1 MDESRPKRKG
11 SIGRVF
17 FRLATGKSMYLI
29 LASAFSKKPK
39 MTDVAAGGVAVFEAE
54 TEKAGVKVK
63 WQRNGVDIAASEKYV
78 VKAEGNKHS
87 LTINNVGKEDDVTY
101 AVIAG
106 SSKIKFELK
115 VKEPVKMEEAA
126 PTAEAIPVPSAP
138 EPTVSDVPAVAEAEP
153 TVGLPAPS
161 AEAQE
166 KAPVDPIGVFVTRP
180 QDGEVT
186 VGGNITFTAK
196 VAGESLLKK
205 PSVKWFKGKWMDLGS
220 KVGKHLQLHE
230 TYDRNNKV
238 YIFEMNIIE
247 AKTTYAGGYRCEV
260 ATKDKFDSCNFN
272 LVVHEAP
279 PPGDLDIRSA
289 FRRASTVGG
298 GRRMTSAF
306 SSVDGHE
313 EGKELDFSSLLRKS
327 SFLRSVN
334 RETKTES
341 QPDVDVW
348 EILRNAPQSEYEKI
362 AFQYGITDLR
372 GMLKRLKRMKKEEKK
387 STAFLKRLDPAYQID
402 KGQKIKLMVELANPD
417 DEVKWL
423 KNGQE
428 IQVSGRHSYI
438 PQPCCSP
445 DQPMAILCLQQ
456 TPRGS
461 TPDLPASPFGSQLS
475 TPCIP
480 RSGELPPQFKN
491 DLHLDIGSVLIAGF
505 YVHFT
510 RYIFEALGNKRFLT
524 INHCSLSDDAAYQC
538 VVGEEKSFTEL
549 FVREPPILITHPLE
563 DQVVTVGERME
574 FEVEVSEEGAT
585 VKWEKDGVELTRE
598 EAFKYRFKKDGKKHY
613 LIINEP
619 TKEDSGHYRVQTNGG
634 ESVADLIVQEKK
646 LEVYQSI
653 ADLTVK
659 ARDQAVFKC
668 EVSDENVKG
677 VWLKNGKEVIPNE
690 RIKISHIGRIHKLTI
705 DDVTPEDEADYS
717 FVPEGFAYNLSAHL
731 RFLEIKIDFVPR
743 QEPPKIHLDCMSQT
757 PDTIIVVAGNKLRL
771 DVPISGDPVPT
782 VIWQKVNKLLN
793 DSEGRVRVEM
803 YEDHCVFTI
812 EGAEKD
818 DAGIYRVTVK
828 NPAGED
834 TADITVKVI
843 DVPDPPEA
851 PKISNVGEDSCTVQ
865 WQLPKYDGGQPVLE
879 FAETTLQQGH
889 EWEDQVSSQKGRRN
903 CPQNLL
909 ELKAAFMF
917 LFGSL
922 KPIEIS
928 YIVERKKKKSYRWM
942 RLNFDLIK
950 DLSYEAKRMIEGVIY
965 EMRIYAVNSVGMSRP
980 SPASQP
986 FMPIG
991 TAMTLKDPS
1000 DVPAMKEMLQEE
1012 LAKADLQPLLDNGAV
1027 ECEELQGQPL
1037 QEAAEPKAPPSEPTH
1052 FTVEDISD
1060 TSVTLKWRPPERIG
1074 AGGLDGYNIEYCKE
1088 GSTEWIP
1095 ALHDLTERT
1104 SALLKGLVTGDK
1116 LHFRITAVNLAGTSP
1131 PAITKEP
1138 ITIRE
1143 VTHMGKPRKNIQK
1156 NLTVAAWKEPE
1167 KQQDNTTEE
1176 SMSGEESAM
1185 EDAEGGMAAKK
1196 QGSSRSMQD
1205 KERPKIWL
1213 PRNLRQ
1219 TLLKKVGDTV
1229 NIVIPFQGK
1238 PRPKVIW
1245 TKDGQPLDSKEVAVR
1260 NSTTDT
1266 ILFIRK
1272 VERHHSGV
1280 YEVEVQI
1287 ENMADKVA
1295 ITIQIMDKP
1304 GPPQN
1309 VKIVDVWGFNV
1320 ALEWK
1325 PPQDDGNAQITGY
1338 TVQKADKK
1346 TMEWY
1351 TVFDHYR
1358 RTNCV
1363 VSDLIMGNEFYF
1375 RIFSEN
1381 LCGMS
1386 ENAATTKNSAYI
1398 KKTGTV
1404 YKPPNYKEHDFSEVP
1419 KFTHPLSDRSVV
1431 AGYNAALSCAVRG
1444 SPKPKIFWFKNKM
1457 DLSGDAKYR
1466 MFSKHGVLTLEIR
1479 KPSPFDSGLYTCKA
1493 VNECGEAEI
1502 ECRLDVR
1509 GQAGVIAE
1517 QHK

>member
-1 MDESRPKRKG
+1 MPEPARKP
-11 SIGRVF
+11 
-17 FRLATGKSMYLI
+17 
-29 LASAFSKKPK
+29 ASAFSKKPK
-39 MTDVAAGGVAVFEAE
+39 TTDVAAGGVAVFEAE
-54 TEKAGVKVK
+54 TEKTGVKVK
-63 WQRNGVDIAASEKYV
+63 WQRNGVDIVASEKYIIKV
-78 VKAEGNKHS
+78 EGNKHS
-87 LTINNVGKEDDVTY
+87 LTINNVGKEDDVMY

-106 SSKIKFELK
+106 SSKVKFELK
-115 VKEPVKMEEAA
+115 VTEPGKIEEV
-126 PTAEAIPVPSAP
+126 PTAPVAEPTISDVPAAVAA
-138 EPTVSDVPAVAEAEP
+138 EPTVSLP
-153 TVGLPAPS
+153 TPPT
-161 AEAQE
+161 EAQE

-180 QDGEVT
+180 HDGEVT

-205 PSVKWFKGKWMDLGS
+205 PSVKWFKGKWMDLAT
-220 KVGKHLQLHE
+220 KVGKHLQLHD

-247 AKTTYAGGYRCEV
+247 AKATYAGGYRCEV

-272 LVVHEAP
+272 LVVNEAP
-279 PPGDLDIRSA
+279 ATGDLDIRSA

-306 SSVDGHE
+306 SSVDGRE
-313 EGKELDFSSLLRKS
+313 EGKELDFSALLRKRD

-334 RETKTES
+334 RSETKTEL
-341 QPDVDVW
+341 QPEVDVW

-387 STAFLKRLDPAYQID
+387 STSFLKRLDPAYQTD
-402 KGQKIKLMVELANPD
+402 KGQKIKLVVELANPD

-428 IQVSGRHSYI
+428 IQVSGS
-438 PQPCCSP
+438 
-445 DQPMAILCLQQ
+445 
-456 TPRGS
+456 
-461 TPDLPASPFGSQLS
+461 
-475 TPCIP
+475 
-480 RSGELPPQFKN
+480 K
-491 DLHLDIGSVLIAGF
+491 
-505 YVHFT
+505 
-510 RYIFEALGNKRFLT
+510 YIFEALGNKRILT

-563 DQVVTVGERME
+563 DQVVTVGERVE

-613 LIINEP
+613 LIINES
-619 TKEDSGHYRVQTNGG
+619 TKEDSGHYKVQTNGG

-659 ARDQAVFKC
+659 ARDQAIFKC

-677 VWLKNGKEVIPNE
+677 IWLKNGKEVVPNE

-743 QEPPKIHLDCMSQT
+743 QEPPKIHLDCMGKT

-782 VIWQKVNKLLN
+782 VIWQKVNKNKDTVLINDKSTDSVGMNGDLSNDNKLLN

-818 DAGIYRVTVK
+818 DEGVYRVTVK

-851 PKISNVGEDSCTVQ
+851 PKITNVGEDSCTVH
-865 WQLPKYDGGQPVLE
+865 WQLPKYDGGQPVL
-879 FAETTLQQGH
+879 G
-889 EWEDQVSSQKGRRN
+889 
-903 CPQNLL
+903 
-909 ELKAAFMF
+909 
-917 LFGSL
+917 
-922 KPIEIS
+922 

-942 RLNFDLIK
+942 RLNFDLLK
-950 DLSYEAKRMIEGVIY
+950 DLSYEAKRMIEGVVY

-980 SPASQP
+980 SAASQP
-986 FMPIG
+986 FMPI
-991 TAMTLKDPS
+991 
-1000 DVPAMKEMLQEE
+1000 
-1012 LAKADLQPLLDNGAV
+1012 
-1027 ECEELQGQPL
+1027 
-1037 QEAAEPKAPPSEPTH
+1037 APPSEPTH

-1095 ALHDLTERT
+1095 ALNDLTERT

-1143 VTHMGKPRKNIQK
+1143 VTQ
-1156 NLTVAAWKEPE
+1156 
-1167 KQQDNTTEE
+1167 
-1176 SMSGEESAM
+1176 
-1185 EDAEGGMAAKK
+1185 
-1196 QGSSRSMQD
+1196 
-1205 KERPKIWL
+1205 RPKIWL

-1245 TKDGQPLDSKEVAVR
+1245 TKDGQPLDSKEVAIR
-1260 NSTTDT
+1260 NSNTDT

-1272 VERHHSGV
+1272 AERHHSGV

-1363 VSDLIMGNEFYF
+1363 VSDLIMGNEYYF

-1431 AGYNAALSCAVRG
+1431 AGYNATLSCAVRG

-1509 GQAGVIAE
+1509 DQAGNIAE
-1517 QHK
+1517 KHK